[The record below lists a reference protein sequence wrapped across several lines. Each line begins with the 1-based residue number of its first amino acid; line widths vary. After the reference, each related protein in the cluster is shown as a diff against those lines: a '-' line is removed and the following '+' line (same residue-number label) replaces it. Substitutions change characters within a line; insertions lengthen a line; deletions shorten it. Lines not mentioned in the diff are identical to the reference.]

1 MLYEL
6 IYRSTAKPGTTTED
20 LEDILKTARD
30 FNQAN
35 DITGCLL
42 YHGGQFLQILEGNFQ
57 VLLDLYDRIKRDPR
71 HREFLLLHM
80 KETQQR
86 MYSEWTMAFKSLDQN
101 QLSTYSSVTAFTE
114 IESNE
119 KESSM
124 AKDLFQ
130 AISTDLVGG

>member
-6 IYRSTAKPGTTTED
+6 IYRSTAKPGLTDQD

-35 DITGCLL
+35 NLTGCLL
-42 YHGGQFLQILEGNFQ
+42 YHGGQFLQLLEGDFQ
-57 VLLDLYDRIKRDPR
+57 ILLDLYDRIKRDSR

-80 KETQQR
+80 KETDQR
-86 MYSEWTMAFKSLDQN
+86 VYTDWTMAFKSLDQN
-101 QLSTYSSVTAFTE
+101 QLGKYSSVTEFTE
-114 IESNE
+114 LVTNE

-124 AKDLFQ
+124 SKELFQ
-130 AISTDLVGG
+130 AISADLVSG